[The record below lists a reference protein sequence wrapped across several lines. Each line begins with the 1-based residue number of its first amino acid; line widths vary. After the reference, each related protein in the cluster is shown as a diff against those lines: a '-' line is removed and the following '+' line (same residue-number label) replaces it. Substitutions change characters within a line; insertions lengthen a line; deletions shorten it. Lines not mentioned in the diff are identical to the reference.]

1 MSRTA
6 GEGVCLALRLPR
18 RLLRLPDHY
27 TDCLFAVSTN
37 EDGGWSSRWLTPRG
51 RVVSLRPS
59 HSLATPVPNRDMYR
73 LAILTISSSG
83 ARGEREDTGGQA
95 IRDKLPPP
103 DYEEVRYEVVADDA
117 DSITGRLIEW
127 ADSGEVDLIVSTG
140 GTGMGRRD
148 VTPEAALRAMD
159 RQVPGMAE
167 TMRAQTLKFTP
178 MAMLSRSVVGIRGRT
193 LIITLPGS
201 PRGVGECLDV
211 ILPVLPHAI
220 ELLQRESVQDHPR

>member
-1 MSRTA
+1 MKEGA
-6 GEGVCLALRLPR
+6 GIPECLNLK
-18 RLLRLPDHY
+18 
-27 TDCLFAVSTN
+27 V
-37 EDGGWSSRWLTPRG
+37 
-51 RVVSLRPS
+51 RVVSLRPL
-59 HSLATPVPNRDMYR
+59 HPPAPPALTCDMYR
-73 LAILTISSSG
+73 LAILTISNSG

-95 IRDKLPPP
+95 IRDKLSPP
-103 DYEEVRYEVVADDA
+103 DYAEVRYEVVPDDA
-117 DSITGRLIEW
+117 DTITGKLSQW

-148 VTPEAALRAMD
+148 VTPEAALRAID
-159 RQVPGMAE
+159 REVPGMAE

-178 MAMLSRSVVGIRGRT
+178 MAMLSRSVVGIRGPT

-220 ELLQRESVQDHPR
+220 ELLQRESVQEHPR